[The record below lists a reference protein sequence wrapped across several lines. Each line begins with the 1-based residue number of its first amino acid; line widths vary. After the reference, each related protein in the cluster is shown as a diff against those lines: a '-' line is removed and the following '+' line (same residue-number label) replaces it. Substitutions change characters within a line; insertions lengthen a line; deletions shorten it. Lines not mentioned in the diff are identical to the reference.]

1 MVKRKLK
8 KSQLAAILMAMLFFA
23 GTLNAQAESRDTIR
37 LTIERALEIA
47 MSDNL
52 NIKIADAELERV
64 DYLKKEN
71 WYMLLPSVSGSA
83 QYTNNI
89 LKPVFF
95 SDFFPG
101 GKMEVGSTHSYALG
115 GTLQVPLLSF
125 ALYKNIELSELEIK
139 SALES
144 ARTTKID
151 LVAQVKNSFYG
162 IIMLNE
168 SLIVLEQSYK
178 NAMESA
184 NNIKNMY
191 EKGLASEYDKIRS
204 EVAAR
209 NIMPTLTQARNGL
222 ELAKMQLK
230 ILLSLKMDTPIAAE
244 GSFSIFENEI
254 NNFQKN
260 LSFTF
265 EMNSSLK
272 SMEIQLEKMNK
283 NFELIHSQR
292 LPMLAGFA
300 NYQLQMQSNEFTFNN
315 AWSNSLAMGISLQIP
330 IFNKLSVSMKEKQT
344 QVVIRKMEYQRDLLR
359 ENLSLSA
366 QNSIN
371 EMTRAKIQL
380 ESDKEAA
387 RQAKKGYEIAKVR
400 YSTGVGTVLELNDTE
415 VALTRSQLNLNQ
427 TLYDFLKAKNELE
440 KVLGTENISKQ

>member
-23 GTLNAQAESRDTIR
+23 GTLNVQAESRDTIR
-37 LTIERALEIA
+37 LTIEKALEIA

-162 IIMLNE
+162 IIMLKE